1 MHVIQGA
8 LQGRCSL
15 LVQRRCLHGRIAGTR
30 RASTKCR
37 VSGSGQQRA
46 VSAAATCDEGAPAA
60 ATHDA
65 SGPTHAVHL
74 SRRAALLGL
83 SVLSGLT
90 LNLGGGGSAAAAPLL
105 RSLGWTVPSELTVL
119 NDLEHA
125 IKIYWLNYDGDAE
138 LFGSLDPGSVFTV
151 KTFESHA
158 WRFVDTSTGSTV
170 AEHVA
175 AAGQQVVRVA
185 SKTGGVVAYTTA
197 QSSGMA
203 APQQHTLAGRG
214 GGGAGLAQQ
223 EQLAAPSAAEPP
235 RPLEPS
241 SPAPPAT
248 AFEGFDGLGN
258 NETAYS
264 LAQLREV
271 SIYPGGGNV
280 LLALPG
286 SDTPLEVALAGP
298 EALSL
303 VAATGSLEQRR
314 PSTLG
319 TWTRSL
325 LASGVEVRRVCITRM
340 VDGIFYSRIVLS
352 RPNDGEGGGEGG
364 DGGAGAT
371 LCSLD
376 ATPGDALSLALAL
389 RRPIYV
395 NNEVVRLHRSV
406 MDVFIRRRAAMEAA
420 AASGVFDEAAEAE
433 ADRAAQDAL
442 DSITRAIP
450 SAPRAVHDLQ
460 LDHTLSA

>member
-1 MHVIQGA
+1 MQGA
-8 LQGRCSL
+8 GAP
-15 LVQRRCLHGRIAGTR
+15 V
-30 RASTKCR
+30 
-37 VSGSGQQRA
+37 
-46 VSAAATCDEGAPAA
+46 AATQ
-60 ATHDA
+60 DA
-65 SGPTHAVHL
+65 SCPLLAMPW
-74 SRRAALLGL
+74 SRRTALLGF
-83 SVLSGLT
+83 SVLSGVA
-90 LNLGGGGSAAAAPLL
+90 LNLGGSGTAAAAPLL
-105 RSLGWTVPSELTVL
+105 RSMGWTVESELTVL
-119 NDLEHA
+119 NDLEHP

-138 LFGSLDPGSVFTV
+138 LFGSLNPGSVFTV
-151 KTFESHA
+151 KTYESHA
-158 WRFVDTSTGSTV
+158 WRFVDSSTGYTV

-197 QSSGMA
+197 QSPGLA
-203 APQQHTLAGRG
+203 APQQRTLAGRG
-214 GGGAGLAQQ
+214 SGGAGLAQQ
-223 EQLAAPSAAEPP
+223 EQLAAPSATEPP

-241 SPAPPAT
+241 SPAPPPA

-258 NETAYS
+258 DEAAYS

-280 LLALPG
+280 LLLLPG

-325 LASGVEVRRVCITRM
+325 MASVRLGEWDVRAICMNEQLQASGVEVRRVCITRM

-352 RPNDGEGGGEGG
+352 RPNEPGGGSE
-364 DGGAGAT
+364 AGASS

-376 ATPGDALSLALAL
+376 ATPGDSLSLALAL

-406 MDVFIRRRAAMEAA
+406 MDVFIRRREAMEAA